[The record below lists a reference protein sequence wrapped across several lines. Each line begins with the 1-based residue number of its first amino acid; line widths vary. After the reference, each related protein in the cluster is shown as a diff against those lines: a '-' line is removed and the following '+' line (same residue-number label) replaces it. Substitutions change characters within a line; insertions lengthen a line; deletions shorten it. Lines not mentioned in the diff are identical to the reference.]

1 MYYPEMLLYL
11 LRYAQAAF
19 LGSPS
24 QILKRG
30 KAREGE
36 NVSDFVKKPCL

>member
-1 MYYPEMLLYL
+1 MYYPEMLYL

-19 LGSPS
+19 LGSPG

-36 NVSDFVKKPCL
+36 NVSDLVKKPCL